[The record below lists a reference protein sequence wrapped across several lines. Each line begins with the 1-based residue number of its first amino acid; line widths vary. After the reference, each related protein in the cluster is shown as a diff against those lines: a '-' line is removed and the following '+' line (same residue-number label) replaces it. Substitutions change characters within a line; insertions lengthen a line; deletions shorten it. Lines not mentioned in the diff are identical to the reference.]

1 MSPLKIILLMNLY
14 CQFDPM
20 KDYRPGPRHA
30 PAMQWA
36 LQDFWDQGLLLQPLT
51 TDYRDAPAPN
61 GSPFPCKLT
70 PKGEALVAKLKAIEP

>member
-1 MSPLKIILLMNLY
+1 MSPLKIILLLKLY
-14 CQFDPM
+14 CHFDPLLG
-20 KDYRPGPRHA
+20 YGPRQRHA
-30 PAMQWA
+30 PAMQGA

-70 PKGEALVAKLKAIEP
+70 PRGEALVTKLKAIEP